1 MKRLTT
7 NLMIAA
13 AAIAAVAGSA
23 SAQTLKADI
32 PFTFQVGDAVMAPG
46 TYYVIASQNA
56 GSRHLVFRNADT
68 KASALAQY
76 SMGDV
81 SKAWK
86 SRGTPLVRFECSG
99 ARCAIREMWTS
110 PDNVSSYRFRGPKLA
125 ADGDTR
131 MATIPLTIVKA
142 D

>member
-1 MKRLTT
+1 MKRFTRNSLF
-7 NLMIAA
+7 AA
-13 AAIAAVAGSA
+13 AAVVFAAGSA

-99 ARCAIREMWTS
+99 ARCALRELWAGYEM
-110 PDNVSSYRFRGPKLA
+110 PAFNFRGPRL
-125 ADGDTR
+125 GREGETR
-131 MATIPLTIVKA
+131 MAVVGMSVVKA

>member
-1 MKRLTT
+1 MKRFTMKSML
-7 NLMIAA
+7 AA
-13 AAIAAVAGSA
+13 AALALAAGCA
-23 SAQTLKADI
+23 SAQTMTADI
-32 PFTFQVGDAVMAPG
+32 PFTFQVGDAVMGPG
-46 TYYVIASQNA
+46 TYYVIASQNT

-86 SRGTPLVRFECSG
+86 SRGTPLVRFECAG
-99 ARCAIREMWTS
+99 ARCALRELWAGYDM
-110 PDNVSSYRFRGPKLA
+110 PAYNFRGPRL
-125 ADGDTR
+125 GREGETR
-131 MATIPLTIVKA
+131 MAVIGMSVIKS

>member
-1 MKRLTT
+1 MKRFTRNSLF
-7 NLMIAA
+7 AA
-13 AAIAAVAGSA
+13 AAVVFAAGSA

-32 PFTFQVGDAVMAPG
+32 PFTFEVGDAVMAPG
-46 TYYVIASQNA
+46 TYFVIAAQNA

-99 ARCAIREMWTS
+99 ARCALRELWAGYDM
-110 PDNVSSYRFRGPKLA
+110 PAFNFRGPRL
-125 ADGDTR
+125 GSEGETR
-131 MATIPLTIVKA
+131 MAIVGMSVVKA